1 MPTAKQTE
9 AAQKNLVPFGKDEES
24 KKRASEAGRKGGL
37 ARARNAEAKKLEV
50 TDTAK
55 AWKLQLDMLAD
66 TFNREE
72 LGSQAANVASMLLGK
87 IASGAVE
94 ISGKDMASLLDTLV
108 NIVRLEEG
116 KATSHTASVSLAGG
130 DVLNKI
136 EALRHS
142 TNVGGSSKTEVT
154 GQVPPPVGGGA
165 PGGPTQSSYK
175 NTPTCNDE
183 QFPPRLEADDVLDA
197 ELVET
202 LVVEEIDGEDLKN

>member
-136 EALRHS
+136 AALREKE
-142 TNVGGSSKTEVT
+142 TVGGSFSNSDT
-154 GQVPPPVGGGA
+154 GRNSPPQGDGA
-165 PGGPTQSSYK
+165 PGGGTEISYK
-175 NTPTCNDE
+175 NTPTCNDD
-183 QFPPRLEADDVLDA
+183 QIPPRLNEEADEIVEAVLVDPY
-197 ELVET
+197 LQGK
-202 LVVEEIDGEDLKN
+202 EE